1 MILPP
6 ERIVLLLRWA
16 TLEGVTS
23 AVAFPSETLR
33 RIIERGAVIVEA
45 GGGRRG
51 VRGRLGGFLFLTRI
65 QAVLRG

>member
-23 AVAFPSETLR
+23 AVAFLSETLR
-33 RIIERGAVIVEA
+33 HIIVCGAVIVEA